1 MNNSHR
7 LRIRHVAAAT
17 ALALSLAVPIIVG
30 AAAPAHALFGGRIV
44 YDPTN
49 YSQNLLSAARALE
62 QINNQVT
69 SLANEAQMLINDAM
83 NLASLP
89 KSVLSQIEGNFS
101 EMKDLL
107 GEAEKLAYSVEEI
120 EAQFST
126 TFEDFAADKSG
137 AQLVEGARERWQQ
150 SVSAFEHSLKAG
162 AVAVDNIDGV
172 RQQTGDLVGASK
184 SAVGILQAT
193 QAGNELLAVQ
203 AQQLTD
209 LTALLAAQGRAD
221 ALEQARHAAA
231 QEQAREQF
239 SRFMAGR
246 SYSAS
251 SVRMFHD

>member
-1 MNNSHR
+1 MSSSRR
-7 LRIRHVAAAT
+7 LRIRHLAVAT
-17 ALALSLAVPIIVG
+17 ALSLSLAAPIVVG
-30 AAAPAHALFGGRIV
+30 VIAPAHALFGGRIV

-89 KSVLSQIEGNFS
+89 TSVLSQIEGNFS
-101 EMKDLL
+101 EMRSLL
-107 GEAEKLAYSVEEI
+107 GEAEQLAYSVEEI
-120 EAQFST
+120 EAQF
-126 TFEDFAADKSG
+126 ADVYQNFSSDLTSRE
-137 AQLVEGARERWQQ
+137 LVDGARDRWQQ

-172 RQQTGDLVGASK
+172 RQQTSSLVGASK
-184 SAVGILQAT
+184 SAVGILQAA

-209 LTALLAAQGRAD
+209 LTAMLAAQGRAD
-221 ALEQARHAAA
+221 ALDQARHAAA

-239 SRFMAGR
+239 SRFMTGR

>member
-1 MNNSHR
+1 MSPISV
-7 LRIRHVAAAT
+7 RIRRFAMVTLVAGT
-17 ALALSLAVPIIVG
+17 ALSAQPASALT
-30 AAAPAHALFGGRIV
+30 V
-44 YDPTN
+44 YDPWN
-49 YSQNLLSAARALE
+49 HAENILSAARALE

-89 KSVLSQIEGNFS
+89 TSVLDQIEGNFA
-101 EMKDLL
+101 EMKGLL
-107 GEAEKLAYSVEEI
+107 GEAQSLAYSVDDI
-120 EAQFST
+120 EQQFSS
-126 TFEDFAADKSG
+126 TFEDFTADKTG
-137 AQLVEGARERWQQ
+137 AQLVEGARERWQE
-150 SVSAFEHSLKAG
+150 SLSAFEHSLKAG
-162 AVAVDNIDGV
+162 AVAVDNIDGIE
-172 RQQTGDLVGASK
+172 RQTSSLVGASK

-203 AQQLTD
+203 AQQLAD
-209 LTALLAAQGRAD
+209 LTAMLAAQGRAD

-239 SRFMAGR
+239 GRFMTGR

>member
-1 MNNSHR
+1 MKHTV
-7 LRIRHVAAAT
+7 RIRVLASAAVILLPVALPLAVLTPAP
-17 ALALSLAVPIIVG
+17 ALAWK
-30 AAAPAHALFGGRIV
+30 IV

-62 QINNQVT
+62 QIKNQVT
-69 SLANEAQMLINDAM
+69 SLQNEAQMLINDAM

-89 KSVLSQIEGNFS
+89 TSVLDQIEGNFA
-101 EMKDLL
+101 EMKGLL
-107 GEAEKLAYSVEEI
+107 GEAERLAYSVDEI
-120 EAQFST
+120 EAQFSS
-126 TFEDFAADKSG
+126 TFENFAADKTG
-137 AQLVEGARERWQQ
+137 AQLVEGARDRWKE

-162 AVAVDNIDGV
+162 AVAVDNIDGIE
-172 RQQTGDLVGASK
+172 RQTSSLVGASK

-209 LTALLAAQGRAD
+209 LTAMLAAQGRAD

-239 SRFMAGR
+239 GRFMTGR